1 MSPRASKSETAARR
15 ARLANLLGVYGA
27 LLTEKQRQMAAA
39 HACESLS
46 FAEIARRDNVS
57 RQAVHDAVR
66 HAERLL
72 EEYEATLGVMERLSP
87 PAGDDPSTLVAER
100 LANLRH
106 RVARQGIIYSSDW
119 IQTELME
126 IERLLEPRVA
136 APALVD

>member
-27 LLTEKQRQMAAA
+27 LLTEKQRLMAAS

-72 EEYEATLGVMERLSP
+72 EEYEATLGIMERFSP
-87 PAGDDPSTLVAER
+87 PPGDDPRALASER
-100 LANLRH
+100 LASLRQ

-136 APALVD
+136 MPVLVD